1 MRNGIH
7 QARERIRELEKQ
19 LETLQKQLDQTEDK
33 SNKMYL
39 HMYSQG
45 QESERLQHGLQVRIL
60 QVIRLVLNI
69 KNSLVF
75 SF

>member
-39 HMYSQG
+39 HMFSKG
-45 QESERLQHGLQVRIL
+45 QEGERLQHGIQVRNLQVL
-60 QVIRLVLNI
+60 RLDLKINY
-69 KNSLVF
+69 
-75 SF
+75 